1 MLPDATTMPG
11 EILSPSQAST
21 FLGCSAKYR
30 FKYVLGLPDPA
41 GGGAV
46 RGRAVHKEIEY
57 YMRAKMADLAL
68 DGEAITDEWDK
79 IWDDA
84 CEGAEFAAHED
95 VEALKASGAQ
105 LVDKYLCEAAPKIQ
119 PLAVEVPVSGEIAG
133 VKVRGIIDI
142 LDAEGR
148 IDIKTASR
156 KPSKISGDHAFQLAT
171 YTALLDHSV
180 SGETRI
186 DSLVS
191 TKDPQLVQIEHT
203 PGESGK
209 KLVER
214 MYPLVADGLFI
225 SNRAGTLCGY
235 CPYARVRSRIRRR
248 GLRSRRAERKG
259 WQDQYARQS

>member
-1 MLPDATTMPG
+1 MTNALGGSTQSMPG

-30 FKYVLGLPDPA
+30 FKYVLGLADPA

-46 RGRAVHKEIEY
+46 RGRAVHKAIEY
-57 YMRAKMADLAL
+57 YMRAKISGLEL
-68 DGEAITDEWDK
+68 EGEAITGEWDE
-79 IWDDA
+79 IWDNASED
-84 CEGAEFAAHED
+84 AEFQARED
-95 VEALKASGAQ
+95 VEALKRSGAQ
-105 LVDKYLCEAAPKIQ
+105 LAGKYLREAAPKIQ
-119 PLAVEVPVSGEIAG
+119 PLTVEVSVSGEIAG

-142 LDAEGR
+142 LDADGR
-148 IDIKTASR
+148 IIDIKTSSR

-180 SGETRI
+180 SGETLI

-203 PGESGK
+203 PGESGR

-214 MYPLVADGLFI
+214 MYPLVAEGIDNGLFI
-225 SNRAGTLCGY
+225 PNRASTLCGY
-235 CPYARVRSRIRRR
+235 CPYGRECETDYGGAV
-248 GLRSRRAERKG
+248 
-259 WQDQYARQS
+259 D

>member
-1 MLPDATTMPG
+1 MRPDAAMMPG

-41 GGGAV
+41 GGGAA
-46 RGRAVHKEIEY
+46 RGRAVHKAIEH
-57 YMRAKMADLAL
+57 YMRAKISGLEL
-68 DGEAITDEWDK
+68 DGEAVTDEWDE

-84 CEGAEFAAHED
+84 CEGAEFAAHENI
-95 VEALKASGAQ
+95 EALKASGAQ
-105 LVDKYLCEAAPKIQ
+105 LAGKYLREAAPRIQ

-133 VKVRGIIDI
+133 VKVCGIVDI
-142 LDAEGR
+142 LDTEGR
-148 IDIKTASR
+148 IIDIKTASR
-156 KPSKISGDHAFQLAT
+156 KPSKVSGDHAFQLAT

-203 PGESGK
+203 PGKSGR

-214 MYPLVADGLFI
+214 MYPLVAEGIANGLFI
-225 SNRAGTLCGY
+225 PNRASTLCGY
-235 CPYARVRSRIRRR
+235 CPYARECEWEYGGAI
-248 GLRSRRAERKG
+248 
-259 WQDQYARQS
+259 D